1 MGGTEGTRTPDPLV
15 ANTRRG
21 GRGWPSCRPGRQGGS
36 LTDAHGRCRCC
47 TLLLADLATRV
58 GGDAGQIS
66 RYVNGKITPSV
77 DVVVRLAEIFDVNTD
92 YLLVD
97 GATRRA
103 FRPTPDELTD
113 RLGDLGALTEAD
125 RAALAHILDGLLANT
140 RIRAALHHAA

>member
-1 MGGTEGTRTPDPLV
+1 MATHLAAVRTPLNEVTMPLPDQIKV
-15 ANTRRG
+15 LRKEH
-21 GRGWPSCRPGRQGGS
+21 GWSQ
-36 LTDAHGRCRCC
+36 
-47 TLLLADLATRV
+47 ADLATRV

-66 RYVNGKITPSV
+66 RYENGKITPSV

-140 RIRAALHHAA
+140 RIRAALHHAG